1 MPESKF
7 QALNLTRSPRSL
19 FWLSLLLLVLVAVV
33 TLGMLVVPWRQTVL
47 AHGQV
52 AVFDP
57 MQRPQPVD
65 AQIKGRLLKL
75 PVVEGQDIKKGAVI
89 AVLEDRDSKF
99 LDPQQQ
105 QRWKNQLR
113 ALADKAEAGESQIV
127 ALRGQSRALAE
138 AQAAAVPAAEKKAV
152 REGQKLEVL
161 KQQLRIG
168 EQDLVTAR
176 LQRQR
181 IETLFAEGLRS
192 KRDLELVILA
202 EVEAETSLQK
212 MQGEIGLT
220 QTDIELARLER
231 DKIAADL
238 AEKQQK
244 ISESIAKTQG
254 ELAELREKIQ
264 KIESEASILNVRREL
279 QRVVAPIDGRVV
291 KLSKVGPGHMIKE
304 GDTLAT
310 IVPHQQ
316 QLGVELYVRGLD
328 TPLVE
333 VGRPVRL
340 MFEGF
345 PAVPFVGWP
354 WAAVGTFGG
363 RVAVVDPLVTSGEE
377 DKSGFR
383 IWIVPDPA
391 EPAWPDREHLRLGA
405 KGSGWIMLDDVPLY
419 YEIWRQLNAFP
430 ARPALENGEKVKI
443 KPVLRR

>member
-19 FWLSLLLLVLVAVV
+19 FWLSLLLLVLAAVV

-328 TPLVE
+328 TPLS
-333 VGRPVRL
+333 R
-340 MFEGF
+340 
-345 PAVPFVGWP
+345 W
-354 WAAVGTFGG
+354 
-363 RVAVVDPLVTSGEE
+363 VAL
-377 DKSGFR
+377 F
-383 IWIVPDPA
+383 A
-391 EPAWPDREHLRLGA
+391 
-405 KGSGWIMLDDVPLY
+405 
-419 YEIWRQLNAFP
+419 
-430 ARPALENGEKVKI
+430 
-443 KPVLRR
+443 